1 MVPHRIIRARGNHG
15 REIDTLCLIAGADVC
30 RRSPGWISALVG
42 DGGHH
47 GRRERIASQ
56 LADADRV
63 DGYFIFP
70 RRVIVKTQLGEVYH
84 NPLTRRVRQDG
95 LQRNRQ
101 YAARPGH
108 IGIYARVGLQQRQEP
123 DVIFFSNRFQRT
135 AIVFNHVK
143 AVFTYD
149 VAAGGRK
156 RPGIGASRERDG
168 NRRGQRNQS

>member
-1 MVPHRIIRARGNHG
+1 MVPHRVIRASRHHG
-15 REIDTLCLIAGADVC
+15 RQVDTLSFITGANVC
-30 RRSPGWISALVG
+30 RRGPGWISALIR
-42 DGGHH
+42 DGGDH
-47 GRRERIASQ
+47 GRRERIAPQ
-56 LADADRV
+56 LTNTDRV
-63 DGYFIFP
+63 DGHFVLA
-70 RRVIVKTQLGEVYH
+70 RRVVIQTQLGEINH
-84 NPLTRRVRQDG
+84 NALTRRVRQDG